1 MKTRRLFAAL
11 LLVSLQSPAQ
21 NMIKLNLPGV
31 AINTYSLQ
39 YERVLTRKFS
49 FALAFRTMPNGLLPM
64 KDKIID
70 KANITDPD
78 VISTMNAL
86 KMSNTAITPEFRFYL
101 SKRGRGRGFYI
112 APFYRY
118 SKYTVSN
125 MEFTIED
132 SPGNTRKIG
141 LGGSLTSNTGGLLFG
156 AQWRIAK
163 VLCLDFWFFG
173 PHYGN
178 GNGSLSGTSSIPL
191 TTNEQNDIRDQLND
205 IDIPLT
211 TKTVTVNASGASM
224 TLKGPWAGIRTG
236 LCLGIWF

>member
-1 MKTRRLFAAL
+1 MKTRHLLFSL
-11 LLVSLQSPAQ
+11 LLISLQAPAQ
-21 NMIKLNLPGV
+21 NMLKLNLPGV

-49 FALAFRTMPNGLLPM
+49 FALAFRTMPNGLLPLR
-64 KDKIID
+64 DKIID

-78 VISTMNAL
+78 VISTMGVL
-86 KMSNTAITPEFRFYL
+86 KMSNTAITPEMRFYL

-141 LGGSLTSNTGGLLFG
+141 LGGSLTSNTAGLLFG

-163 VLCLDFWFFG
+163 ILCLDFWFFG

-178 GNGSLSGTSSIPL
+178 GTGSISGTSSIPL
-191 TTNEQNDIRDQLND
+191 TTNEQNDIRDQLNN

-211 TKTVTVNASGASM
+211 TKTVTVNSSGASM
-224 TLKGPWAGIRTG
+224 SLKGPWAGIRTG
-236 LCLGIWF
+236 LCLGIKF

>member
-1 MKTRRLFAAL
+1 MKARHLVLPL
-11 LLVSLQSPAQ
+11 LLITLQASAQ

-31 AINTYSLQ
+31 AINTYSIQ
-39 YERVLTRKFS
+39 YARVLTRNFS
-49 FALAFRTMPNGLLPM
+49 FALAYRTMPNGKLPL

-78 VISTMNAL
+78 VINTMNNL
-86 KMSNTAITPEFRFYL
+86 EMSNTAITPEFRFYL

-118 SKYTVSN
+118 SKYTVKN
-125 MEFTIED
+125 MQFTIED
-132 SPGNTRKIG
+132 SPGNERTIG

-163 VLCLDFWFFG
+163 VVCLDFWFIG

-178 GNGSLSGTSSIPL
+178 GNGSIAGTSSIPL
-191 TTNEQNDIRDQLND
+191 STNEQNDIRDQLDN

-211 TKTVTVNASGASM
+211 DKTITVNSSGATM

-236 LCLGIWF
+236 LCLGIRF